1 MNSFNIDYSEVAYNL
16 SRQTG
21 IRCRPN
27 GKELIFT
34 KCPYC
39 GKEKKFSINKD
50 TGQFQCFRASCGVK
64 GNIYKLAEDFNL
76 DLGRDANEYFGVG
89 PRRHYRIFKKQEE
102 PIKPKSAAIK
112 YLESRGIHSEIAEKY
127 QITTDKKGNLIFP
140 FFDQDEQLQFI
151 KYRNPHPKEGQ
162 NKEWCEKD
170 CKPIL
175 FGMSQCN
182 LDNDTLIVTEGQI
195 DSLSVAQAGYENA
208 VSVPTGAR
216 GFSWVPF
223 CWDWMSNF
231 KKIIVFGDHEHDE
244 ITLFSEISSRWGNR
258 VWHVQAEDYLDC
270 KDANEILQKYGSN
283 QIKKCIENA
292 VQLPIRDAIELSSVE
307 YINPYEI
314 PKVATGINSVD
325 ELLCGGLPLGQMI
338 LLTGKAGDGKSTF
351 ASQLLVSA
359 IDQGYKV
366 FAYSGELPNYVFKS
380 WIDLQAAGDKNID
393 TNQGKWG
400 LYSTVKPD
408 VLNQIN
414 GWYKGRAWLYDNR
427 IQSFEEEQPEG
438 LIKLLENVIQQYGV
452 NVILLDNLMTG
463 LDLEK
468 NLGEDKYERQSLFV
482 KMLIRIALQYNVL
495 ILLVAHKR
503 KTYGSSDVNE
513 SVSGS
518 LDIINLASIVL
529 SYEAVTQTMIEKNN
543 ATKEDRVLKVT
554 KNRLFGNVN
563 TYGFIM
569 HYSPISKRVY
579 MSGREK
585 AKQYTWKMYEESEV
599 EEFPFK

>member
-127 QITTDKKGNLIFP
+127 QITTDNKGNLIFP
-140 FFDQDEQLQFI
+140 FFDQDKQLQFI

-231 KKIIVFGDHEHDE
+231 KKIVVFGDHEHDE

-400 LYSTVKPD
+400 LYSTVKPN

-518 LDIINLASIVL
+518 LDIINLASIVM

-543 ATKEDRVLKVT
+543 ATKEDRVLKIT

>member
-1 MNSFNIDYSEVAYNL
+1 MNDFNIDYAEVAFNL

-21 IRCRPN
+21 IRCNPH
-27 GKELIFT
+27 GKELLFQ

-89 PRRHYRIFKKQEE
+89 QRRHYRIFKKQEE
-102 PIKPKSAAIK
+102 PIKPKDAAVE
-112 YLESRGIHSEIAEKY
+112 YMESRGIGSEIVEKY
-127 QITTDKKGNLIFP
+127 QITADQNGNIIFP
-140 FFDQDEQLQFI
+140 FFDQDGQLRFI
-151 KYRNPHPKEGQ
+151 KYRNPHPEEGQ
-162 NKEWCEKD
+162 SKEWCEKD

-175 FGMSQCN
+175 FGMDKCN
-182 LDNDTLIVTEGQI
+182 LENEVLIITEGQI

-223 CWDWMSNF
+223 CWDWMKNF
-231 KKIIVFGDHEHDE
+231 KKIIVFGDHEHDD
-244 ITLFSEISSRWGNR
+244 ITLFPEISSRWGNR
-258 VWHVQAEDYLDC
+258 VWHVQPEDYKDC
-270 KDANEILQKYGSN
+270 KDANEILQKYGAD

-314 PKVATGINSVD
+314 PKVATGINAVD

-351 ASQLLVSA
+351 ASQLLVNA

-366 FAYSGELPNYVFKS
+366 FSYSGELPNYVFKS
-380 WIDLQAAGDKNID
+380 WIDLQAAGENNIN

-400 LYSTVKPD
+400 LYNVVKPD
-408 VLNQIN
+408 ILDQIN
-414 GWYKGRAWLYDNR
+414 KWYKGRAWLYDNK
-427 IQSFEEEQPEG
+427 IQSFEDDEPEG

-468 NLGEDKYERQSLFV
+468 NLGEDKYERQSLFT

-503 KTYGSSDVNE
+503 KTYGNNEVNE

-518 LDIINLASIVL
+518 QDIINLASIVM
-529 SYEAVTQTMIEKNN
+529 SYEAVTQRMIDNDN
-543 ATKEDRVLKVT
+543 ATKQDRVLKIT
-554 KNRLFGNVN
+554 KNRLFGNTN
-563 TYGFIM
+563 NYGYIM
-569 HYSPISKRVY
+569 HYSQISKRVY
-579 MSGREK
+579 MTERELN
-585 AKQYTWKMYEESEV
+585 KQYSWKMYEEAEV
-599 EEFPFK
+599 EEFSFK

>member
-89 PRRHYRIFKKQEE
+89 PRRHYRIFKRQEE

-182 LDNDTLIVTEGQI
+182 LDNDTLIITEGQI

-231 KKIIVFGDHEHDE
+231 IKIIVFGDHEHDE

-270 KDANEILQKYGSN
+270 KDANEILQKYGSD

-438 LIKLLENVIQQYGV
+438 LIKLLESVIQQYGV

-518 LDIINLASIVL
+518 LDIINLASIVM

-585 AKQYTWKMYEESEV
+585 AKQYTWKMYEESKV

>member
-182 LDNDTLIVTEGQI
+182 LDNDMLIVTEGQI

-518 LDIINLASIVL
+518 LDIINLASIVM